1 MAGGY
6 CGSRVPGAI
15 GGAVRVGVKN
25 TCALAILTLP
35 EGKNE
40 TLAKRLGDSGTDTL
54 VMPALS
60 MQPVQCDPTCLPH
73 PEDYDLVVFVRG
85 TAVLLY
91 FQPLARIRPSQAWL
105 TPTLV
110 AQVGRA
116 GPAFLYKTR
125 SIPAPRIFHRA
136 EARRVGQRGGRNG

>member
-60 MQPVQCDPTCLPH
+60 IQPVQCDPTCLPH
-73 PEDYDLVVFVRG
+73 PEDYDLVVFVSG

-91 FQPLARIRPSQAWL
+91 FQHLGRIRPGQAW
-105 TPTLV
+105 PQNYLV
-110 AQVGRA
+110 V
-116 GPAFLYKTR
+116 K
-125 SIPAPRIFHRA
+125 
-136 EARRVGQRGGRNG
+136 GGRGRGDFLSKPA

>member
-60 MQPVQCDPTCLPH
+60 IQPVQCDPTCLPH
-73 PEDYDLVVFVRG
+73 PEDYDLVVFVSG

-91 FQPLARIRPSQAWL
+91 FQPLARIRPGQAW
-105 TPTLV
+105 PTHPLV
-110 AQVGRA
+110 ATVGRA
-116 GPAFLYKTR
+116 SAEFLYKTR
-125 SIPAPRIFHRA
+125 SIPASRILRS
-136 EARRVGQRGGRNG
+136 EEGRVGKE